1 VNAARRRGNAAAAW
15 QMAMAKNI
23 GQLKTKE
30 AKQMQAHMLCESLK
44 RTIRG
49 KA

>member
-1 VNAARRRGNAAAAW
+1 VNAARRHTRATAAW
-15 QMAMAKNI
+15 QMAMAKNV

-30 AKQMQAHMLCESLK
+30 AKQLQAHLLCESLK

-49 KA
+49 K